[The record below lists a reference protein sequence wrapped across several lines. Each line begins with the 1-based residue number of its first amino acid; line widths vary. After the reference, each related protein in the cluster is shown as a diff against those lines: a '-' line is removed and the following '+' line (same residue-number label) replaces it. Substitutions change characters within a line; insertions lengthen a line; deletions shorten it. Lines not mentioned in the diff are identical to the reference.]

1 MQNSPGYQIP
11 PAMSA
16 TSAKKLQH
24 TRAATAATVTP
35 TWVPALHEAM
45 QEAVLSSSDGIVILR
60 PTAQLKN
67 NRQTQCIKPGF
78 EVAELNNSAATIL
91 QSTREKLLG
100 QPLKNILKGTT
111 GSQLTNR
118 YASLLKSGHQIC
130 EDLRVDPRVFNAQWL
145 EHHAVATASA
155 VVVTL
160 RDISARKREA
170 RKLHRQLLR
179 DDLTGLL
186 NRRGFLE
193 LAEQQIRLIRRNGGS
208 AVVMYLD
215 LNDFKDINDSFGHAA
230 GDEVLNETGRI
241 LRSTLRDC
249 DLIARMGGDEFT
261 LLALD
266 ADQAGARVIQRRI
279 ESALLLAN
287 ARGAFPRPVT
297 ASMGHACIEMG
308 DDADL
313 HTLLARADQLLYRRK
328 KRRHLKR
335 LHLLSRNAKPGARF
349 THAVTP
355 AVSTT
360 RNALLPAL

>member
-1 MQNSPGYQIP
+1 
-11 PAMSA
+11 MSA
-16 TSAKKLQH
+16 TSARKLPH
-24 TRAATAATVTP
+24 AAAAVTANPATVTP

-60 PTAQLKN
+60 PTTQPGN
-67 NRQTQCIKPGF
+67 NRQTQSIRPDF

-91 QSTREKLLG
+91 QSTREELLG
-100 QPLKNILKGTT
+100 QSLKSILKGTA
-111 GSQLTNR
+111 GSQLARR
-118 YASLLKSGHQIC
+118 YASLLKSGHQIS
-130 EDLRVDPRVFNAQWL
+130 EDLRVDPRVFSAQWL
-145 EHHAVATASA
+145 EHRAVATASA

-170 RKLHRQLLR
+170 RKLHRELLR

-186 NRRGFLE
+186 NRRGFLA
-193 LAEQQIRLIRRNGGS
+193 LAEQQLRLIRRNGGS

-215 LNDFKDINDSFGHAA
+215 LDDFKVINDSFGHAA
-230 GDEVLNETGRI
+230 GDEVLNEIGRI

-279 ESALLLAN
+279 ESALFLAN

-297 ASMGHACIEMG
+297 ASIGHACIEVG

-313 HTLLARADQLLYRRK
+313 HALLARADQLLYRRK

-335 LHLLSRNAKPGARF
+335 LHLLSQSAKP
-349 THAVTP
+349 
-355 AVSTT
+355 STGFAYAAKRAGSPIQNT
-360 RNALLPAL
+360 LLPAL